1 MKQKRSKLKSLSEVE
16 WTLMKLCWQQGKTT
30 ARNIYEASLKEK
42 QRGYQTVKTM
52 LDRMVEKGYLS
63 RERLGPIW
71 LYEPVI
77 AKKRALQM
85 EIGKFT
91 STVLDGVLK
100 PVLLHFANHE
110 KLTEEDLETMKQ
122 IIREKGGKL

>member
-1 MKQKRSKLKSLSEVE
+1 
-16 WTLMKLCWQQGKTT
+16 MKLCWQQGKTT

-77 AKKRALQM
+77 ARKKALQM
-85 EIGKFT
+85 EIGKFA

-100 PVLLHFANHE
+100 PVLLHFSNHE